1 MEAASVLVGEA
12 AMLRRLRVTSTASEQ
27 RRMTAG
33 HWPTKSGGEGGSKEQ
48 KFDQSPCGHRGHR
61 GHRGHSCPRCGA
73 SSAQV
78 PPVPPAGTPKW
89 AGPGR
94 TLPRRLVRPRSCA
107 KRCDASRPL
116 LMPFCHLESLPSPSP
131 SGKLLRI
138 LPVPL
143 RSQPSLCGRPPPSAH
158 RGASPSAARRGP
170 LAEVGPRVLATYL
183 SSSLFVHAEVF
194 KVRECARFL
203 LARGLAE
210 SSCSQPFTE

>member
-1 MEAASVLVGEA
+1 
-12 AMLRRLRVTSTASEQ
+12 MLRRLRMTSTASEQ

-61 GHRGHSCPRCGA
+61 GHSRPRCGA

-131 SGKLLRI
+131 SGKLRI

-143 RSQPSLCGRPPPSAH
+143 RSQPSLCGVPRLQPIAARLLPPH
-158 RGASPSAARRGP
+158 SPSATRRGP
-170 LAEVGPRVLATYL
+170 LAEVAPRVLATYL

>member
-1 MEAASVLVGEA
+1 MGTSSFQLRAEPWGCIPLLLQDPDACPFQRCSSTFHTDAIEAASVLVGEA
-12 AMLRRLRVTSTASEQ
+12 VMLRRLRVTSTASEQ

-48 KFDQSPCGHRGHR
+48 KFDQSPCSHRGHR

-94 TLPRRLVRPRSCA
+94 TLPRCLVRPRSCA

-131 SGKLLRI
+131 SGKLRI

-143 RSQPSLCGRPPPSAH
+143 RSQPSLCGVPRLQPI
-158 RGASPSAARRGP
+158 AARLLPPHDGVP
-170 LAEVGPRVLATYL
+170 WPR
-183 SSSLFVHAEVF
+183 SLPA
-194 KVRECARFL
+194 
-203 LARGLAE
+203 
-210 SSCSQPFTE
+210 S

>member
-1 MEAASVLVGEA
+1 
-12 AMLRRLRVTSTASEQ
+12 MLRRLRMTSTASEQ

-33 HWPTKSGGEGGSKEQ
+33 HWPTKSGGEEGSQEQ

-61 GHRGHSCPRCGA
+61 GHSRPHCRALSTQA
-73 SSAQV
+73 

-116 LMPFCHLESLPSPSP
+116 LMLFCHLESLPSPSP

-143 RSQPSLCGRPPPSAH
+143 RSQPSLCGVPRLQPI
-158 RGASPSAARRGP
+158 AARLLPPHDGVP
-170 LAEVGPRVLATYL
+170 WPR
-183 SSSLFVHAEVF
+183 SLPA
-194 KVRECARFL
+194 
-203 LARGLAE
+203 
-210 SSCSQPFTE
+210 S

>member
-1 MEAASVLVGEA
+1 
-12 AMLRRLRVTSTASEQ
+12 MLRRLRVTSTASEQ

-48 KFDQSPCGHRGHR
+48 KFDQSPCGHR

-131 SGKLLRI
+131 SGKLRI

-143 RSQPSLCGRPPPSAH
+143 RSQPSLCGVPRLQPI
-158 RGASPSAARRGP
+158 AARLLPPHDGGP
-170 LAEVGPRVLATYL
+170 LAEVGPRVVATYL

-203 LARGLAE
+203 LARDLAE